1 MNKSRLNFVIDA
13 IMLLGMMALTGT
25 GFVRKYILL
34 SGSASKTVYGSKV
47 DLLLL
52 GINRDGWAV
61 IHLYLGYFLLFLL
74 FWHIY
79 LHWKQILAI
88 YRKWIPNQSIRLVIT
103 IVFVLLGLILLLFPF
118 FIKPVIL

>member
-13 IMLLGMMALTGT
+13 VMLLGIMALAGT

-34 SGSASKTVYGSKV
+34 SGSASKAAFGRKV
-47 DLLLL
+47 DMLLL

-79 LHWKQILAI
+79 LHWKQIVTI
-88 YRKWIPNQSIRLVIT
+88 YRKWVPNQNIRLVIT
-103 IVFVLLGLILLLFPF
+103 IVFVLLGLVLLLFPF
-118 FIKPVIL
+118 FIRPVAL

>member
-1 MNKSRLNFVIDA
+1 MNKSRLNFVIDG
-13 IMLLGMMALTGT
+13 IMLLGMMALVGT

-34 SGSASKTVYGSKV
+34 SGSASKAIYGGKV
-47 DLLLL
+47 NMLLL
-52 GINRDGWAV
+52 GINRDDWAT

-79 LHWKQILAI
+79 LHWKQIVAI
-88 YRKWIPNQSIRLVIT
+88 YSKWIPSQNMRKVIT
-103 IVFVLLGLILLLFPF
+103 VVFVLLSLVLLLFPF

>member
-13 IMLLGMMALTGT
+13 VMLLGIMALAGT

-34 SGSASKTVYGSKV
+34 SGSASKAAFGRKV
-47 DLLLL
+47 DMLLL
-52 GINRDGWAV
+52 GINRDDWAV

-79 LHWKQILAI
+79 LHWKQIVAI
-88 YRKWIPNQSIRLVIT
+88 YRKWVPNQHIRLVIT
-103 IVFVLLGLILLLFPF
+103 IVFVLLGLVFLLFPF
-118 FIKPVIL
+118 FIKPVAL

>member
-13 IMLLGMMALTGT
+13 VMLLGMMALTGT

-34 SGSASKTVYGSKV
+34 SGSASKAAFGRKV
-47 DLLLL
+47 DMLLL
-52 GINRDGWAV
+52 GINRDDWAV

-79 LHWKQILAI
+79 LHWKQIVAI
-88 YRKWIPNQSIRLVIT
+88 YRKWVPNQNIRLVIT
-103 IVFVLLGLILLLFPF
+103 IAFVLLGLVLLLFPF
-118 FIKPVIL
+118 FIRPVAL

>member
-13 IMLLGMMALTGT
+13 VMLLVMMALTGT

-34 SGSASKTVYGSKV
+34 SGSASKAAFGRKV
-47 DLLLL
+47 DMLLL

-79 LHWKQILAI
+79 LHWKQVVAI
-88 YRKWIPNQSIRLVIT
+88 YRKWIPNKMMRWLMSA
-103 IVFVLLGLILLLFPF
+103 VFILLGLLLLLFPF
-118 FIKPVIL
+118 LIDPVIL

>member
-13 IMLLGMMALTGT
+13 VMLLVMMALTGT

-34 SGSASKTVYGSKV
+34 SGSASKAAFGRKV
-47 DLLLL
+47 DMLLL

-79 LHWKQILAI
+79 LHWKQVVAI
-88 YRKWIPNQSIRLVIT
+88 YRKWIPNKMMRWMMSA
-103 IVFVLLGLILLLFPF
+103 VFILLGLLLLLFPF
-118 FIKPVIL
+118 LIDPVIL

>member
-13 IMLLGMMALTGT
+13 VMLLVMMALTGT

-34 SGSASKTVYGSKV
+34 SGSASKAAFGRKV
-47 DLLLL
+47 DMLLL

-79 LHWKQILAI
+79 LHWKQVVAI
-88 YRKWIPNQSIRLVIT
+88 YRKWVPNKMMRWMMSA
-103 IVFVLLGLILLLFPF
+103 VFILLGLLLLLFPF
-118 FIKPVIL
+118 LIDPVIL